1 MALVAVLSTVG
12 LSGATGILLIS
23 LSVRSCTVLEDI
35 LPSSTFDQIEELV
48 NLSPL
53 DHDFPQPPIPL
64 HHRVT
69 LIDSDILEQSHE
81 LNRAPAN

>member
-12 LSGATGILLIS
+12 LGEVIGILLIS
-23 LSVRSCTVLEDI
+23 LSVRSSTVLEDI

-64 HHRVT
+64 HHKIT

-81 LNRAPAN
+81 LDRTLAN

>member
-1 MALVAVLSTVG
+1 LALVAVLSTVG
-12 LSGATGILLIS
+12 LGEVIGILLIS
-23 LSVRSCTVLEDI
+23 LSVRSSTVLEDI

-81 LNRAPAN
+81 LDRTLAN